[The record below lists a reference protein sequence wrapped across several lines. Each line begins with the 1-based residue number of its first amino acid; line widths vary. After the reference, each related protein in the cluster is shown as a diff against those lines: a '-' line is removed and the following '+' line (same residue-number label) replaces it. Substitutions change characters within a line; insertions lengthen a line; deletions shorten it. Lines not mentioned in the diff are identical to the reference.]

1 MSVSMHGES
10 LFHFTDSLDVIKDI
24 LKASAFEARYCRERL
39 VYEGDFGEE
48 SITPYLLVPMV
59 SFCDYKLSEISHH
72 ALNYGHYGLGMKK
85 GWAIDNGLNPVLY
98 ISKKF
103 EGIQS
108 LLQTM
113 RDAGVAL
120 SDEVSEGVAGKET
133 LLDAQINVSKIIA
146 WTKNYQGTLNR
157 KGVIIH
163 DFRFAD
169 DKEWRYV
176 ARLKDISQETDD
188 PLSKLIYSTIGR
200 MRVFPVSDFDCH
212 CCGKSILECKDT
224 SGDWIRE
231 QKHRAT
237 TFLDEDSI
245 NLKFRKCDIT
255 FIIVKS
261 NDDRSE
267 LIEFFINNKCKSDIS
282 DIAYMSSK
290 IIVKDDL
297 DLRELKPIN

>member
-24 LKASAFEARYCRERL
+24 LNDGSFQARYCRERL
-39 VYEGDFGEE
+39 VYEGDNGEDLL
-48 SITPYLLVPMV
+48 TPELLVPMV

-72 ALNYGHYGLGMKK
+72 ALNYGNYGLGMKK
-85 GWAIDNGLNPVLY
+85 QWAIDNGLNPVLY

-103 EGIQS
+103 EEIRS

-113 RDAGVAL
+113 KDAGAAL
-120 SDEVSEGVAGKET
+120 SNESREGDLGKET
-133 LLDAQINVSKIIA
+133 LLDAQISISKLIA

-157 KGVIIH
+157 KGTLIH
-163 DFRFAD
+163 EFRFAD

-176 ARLKDISQETDD
+176 ARQKDISGDD
-188 PLSKLIYSTIGR
+188 DGPLSKWIFSVIGR
-200 MRVFPVSDFDCH
+200 MRAFPLRDHDCP
-212 CCGKSILECKDT
+212 CCGKSILECKDR

-231 QKHRAT
+231 QKDRAREV
-237 TFLDEDSI
+237 LDEDSI
-245 NLKFRKCDIT
+245 HLNFRKCDIT

-261 NDDRSE
+261 NDDRSA
-267 LIEFFINNKCKSDIS
+267 LIDFFINNKYKSDVS
-282 DIAYMSSK
+282 SIAYMSSK

-297 DLRELKPIN
+297 DLRELKPIA

>member
-24 LKASAFEARYCRERL
+24 LNDGAFEARYCRERL
-39 VYEGDFGEE
+39 VYEGDSGEE
-48 SITPYLLVPMV
+48 LLTPELLVPMV
-59 SFCDYKLSEISHH
+59 SLCDYKLSEISHH

-85 GWAIDNGLNPVLY
+85 QWAIDNGLNPVLY
-98 ISKKF
+98 ISKKS
-103 EGIQS
+103 EEIRS

-113 RDAGVAL
+113 KDAAVAL
-120 SDEVSEGVAGKET
+120 SNESREGNLGKKT
-133 LLDAQINVSKIIA
+133 LLEAQINISKLIA

-157 KGVIIH
+157 KGTLIH

-176 ARLKDISQETDD
+176 ARQKDISGEDD
-188 PLSKLIYSTIGR
+188 SPLNRLISSVIGR
-200 MRVFPVSDFDCH
+200 MRIFPLPDHDCP
-212 CCGKSILECKDT
+212 CCGKSILECKDR

-231 QKHRAT
+231 QKDRARN
-237 TFLDEDSI
+237 FLDEESI

-261 NDDRSE
+261 NDDRSA
-267 LIEFFINNKCKSDIS
+267 LIDFFINNKYKSDVYS
-282 DIAYMSSK
+282 IAYMSSK

-297 DLRELKPIN
+297 DLRELKPIA